1 MRVFKGILFKLR
13 IEICGRVRL
22 SVGRKYFVEGI
33 GIVRTLKQDGMW
45 NIRGPKKDPQGRCLL
60 SPEEVRADD

>member
-22 SVGRKYFVEGI
+22 NVGRKYFIEGI

-45 NIRGPKKDPQGRCLL
+45 NI
-60 SPEEVRADD
+60 